1 MIRLDISMALFLYLF
16 FTTIILILSWAFFDK
31 GSEFKT
37 FFSEEKNIWHCEICT
52 HTYVNSKDE
61 NFSKCPVCGSI
72 NEKTAIRK
80 DTF

>member
-16 FTTIILILSWAFFDK
+16 FTTIILIVVWAFFGK
-31 GSEFKT
+31 GAELKT

-61 NFSKCPVCGSI
+61 GFSKCPVCESI
-72 NEKTAIRK
+72 NEKMGISEKT
-80 DTF
+80 